1 MTLQPLKASS
11 QPLPVASDST
21 RIVKCQGCESECEV
35 TVAVIDGKPV
45 CLGGNNCPTGESF
58 ALSAMK

>member
-1 MTLQPLKASS
+1 MMEQQKQTEKPS
-11 QPLPVASDST
+11 QSKDEAPRVVT
-21 RIVKCQGCESECEV
+21 CQGCESECEV
-35 TVAVIDGKPV
+35 AVAVIDGKPV